1 VALAEEFG
9 LPVHAVGVGEQADDL
24 QPFAAD
30 EFAKALVGIKAE

>member
-24 QPFAAD
+24 QPFAAA
-30 EFAKALVGIKAE
+30 EFAKALVGIDSQ